1 MQNSAFVP
9 NKNGNIFSAEN
20 KKNQIVR
27 EPILKGQRVV
37 LGSPVKL
44 DLLTSKRAAHL
55 HQPQVEPIIEN
66 GQVIGF
72 VFECACGESTEILF
86 EYENA

>member
-9 NKNGNIFSAEN
+9 NENGNIFNAEN

-27 EPILKGQRVV
+27 EPILKGQQVI

-44 DLLTSKRAAHL
+44 DMYKGNRGGHTHDA
-55 HQPQVEPIIEN
+55 QVEPIIEN